1 MSGILLLLL
10 AFSIGGSLCAGTPP
24 ENGGDSLFSQLTR
37 GETNPGR
44 HAARRNG
51 NMLIIRT
58 DKGAGSGFIV
68 NKWNRPVIVSNAHV
82 YLTGRNPRVFDVNDR
97 EYEIKEVIASK
108 SRDLVFLVFEP
119 FPGETAKP
127 LEVEEDVSALE
138 PDTRLTAYGNSLAGN
153 VIRRSDGVLQAVG
166 PQTIETTVPF
176 VTGNS
181 GGPLVTTDGG
191 KVVGVATYMIRIR
204 DDWTKQGSGF
214 EQKKWWKPVVRRFAT
229 RIDNID
235 VSDLEQIDMRKI
247 AECDL
252 TMCERAQE
260 VTRQLKEANNSQD
273 FAAIL
278 FGNLSL
284 IAEGRSFAWNSSY
297 LKKQFAEDTEL
308 FTAITERL
316 ELGDLLE
323 LLDPLAL
330 LYQNASEVTYA
341 RIQPAKTKCFFCSGY
356 GQITKHVPRPGY
368 DPNSGES
375 SLITKKI
382 PCVVCRQT
390 GKRAISHPG
399 TMMQAPEAVIQSL
412 ADRVQPVP
420 ITFQGFTLGTT
431 NKEFFQSYPFYRNTR
446 AILLRRPVPFGEEII
461 YRGNHKDRDIKA
473 TSLTFMCGK
482 LVEIRLFLNHEG
494 DAPEELLKQYIAL
507 PLPDGYP
514 LQAGARF
521 LKDPLDIPCD
531 RSGRAVL
538 DIKRVSEDSR
548 QSFFR
553 NESPAPRHGVFLPSQ
568 PQPDSFMTNTVILSC
583 RHNLPRAMQFLDYSR
598 FRSVP
603 QPGR

>member
-1 MSGILLLLL
+1 MIIANPPCLAAYGIANAKFDPRVIPESYIMLREMPEFPFTATTQDTANLLKTLSPRYPIVRIRQQAVISTGKSVLEAFDRLEVAEYSAKATLMAGPLGRHDADERAGSGRRGQGVQAPAVMIRFPIRATLRNTFQESCRFLQREEYCTDKPPEQFDFQLKILYIIPVCDRVYFFGTHNSLKRGKIMSGILLLLL

-260 VTRQLKEANNSQD
+260 VTC
-273 FAAIL
+273 
-278 FGNLSL
+278 GN
-284 IAEGRSFAWNSSY
+284 
-297 LKKQFAEDTEL
+297 
-308 FTAITERL
+308 
-316 ELGDLLE
+316 
-323 LLDPLAL
+323 
-330 LYQNASEVTYA
+330 
-341 RIQPAKTKCFFCSGY
+341 
-356 GQITKHVPRPGY
+356 
-368 DPNSGES
+368 
-375 SLITKKI
+375 
-382 PCVVCRQT
+382 
-390 GKRAISHPG
+390 
-399 TMMQAPEAVIQSL
+399 
-412 ADRVQPVP
+412 
-420 ITFQGFTLGTT
+420 
-431 NKEFFQSYPFYRNTR
+431 
-446 AILLRRPVPFGEEII
+446 
-461 YRGNHKDRDIKA
+461 
-473 TSLTFMCGK
+473 
-482 LVEIRLFLNHEG
+482 
-494 DAPEELLKQYIAL
+494 
-507 PLPDGYP
+507 
-514 LQAGARF
+514 
-521 LKDPLDIPCD
+521 
-531 RSGRAVL
+531 
-538 DIKRVSEDSR
+538 
-548 QSFFR
+548 
-553 NESPAPRHGVFLPSQ
+553 
-568 PQPDSFMTNTVILSC
+568 
-583 RHNLPRAMQFLDYSR
+583 
-598 FRSVP
+598 
-603 QPGR
+603 

>member
-51 NMLIIRT
+51 NMLIIPT

-390 GKRAISHPG
+390 GKRAISPPRNHDAGPGGSDPVTRGPGSACADHVSGFHARHNQQGVLSVLSVLPEHPG
-399 TMMQAPEAVIQSL
+399 DPAAPSRSVRRGDHLQRQPQGSRHKSDQPDFHVRKTCGNTPFPEPRRRCPGRAAQAVYLPAAAGRISS
-412 ADRVQPVP
+412 A
-420 ITFQGFTLGTT
+420 G
-431 NKEFFQSYPFYRNTR
+431 
-446 AILLRRPVPFGEEII
+446 RRPVPE
-461 YRGNHKDRDIKA
+461 RPSRH
-473 TSLTFMCGK
+473 SLRPF
-482 LVEIRLFLNHEG
+482 R
-494 DAPEELLKQYIAL
+494 Q
-507 PLPDGYP
+507 
-514 LQAGARF
+514 
-521 LKDPLDIPCD
+521 
-531 RSGRAVL
+531 GRAGYQTRFGRFAAV
-538 DIKRVSEDSR
+538 
-548 QSFFR
+548 
-553 NESPAPRHGVFLPSQ
+553 VFP
-568 PQPDSFMTNTVILSC
+568 
-583 RHNLPRAMQFLDYSR
+583 
-598 FRSVP
+598 
-603 QPGR
+603 